1 VDAYLYRL
9 DITLMAQ
16 EIAKTHPVTTMLAV
30 KGPVIAALLQD
41 KSKRTATNFIASS
54 SWR

>member
-1 VDAYLYRL
+1 LYRL
-9 DITLMAQ
+9 DITLTAQ
-16 EIAKTHPVTTMLAV
+16 GIAKTHPVTTRLVV

-41 KSKRTATNFIASS
+41 KSKRTATNFIASN